1 MSPEALAGEIELAY
15 AVRTP
20 LVPPS
25 ERFPGFDLAT
35 GYQVEAELAKRRA
48 AQGHRAVGRK
58 IGFANRAVWRVFK
71 LDTVG
76 WAHMYDDTVLYA
88 REGAASLSLGRMIAP
103 KLEPEIVFKLARA
116 PEGDPGDPA
125 AVLAA
130 VEWLAPGFEIVD
142 AAYPNWKFT
151 PPDFVAAYGLHAGLV
166 VGAPVPVTRHNI
178 PALAEQLGMVQVAL
192 WKDDAIAAQGSGKN
206 VLGNPALALGEL
218 ARGLARQAGADPLAA
233 GELVASGALT
243 DNQFIAPGERW
254 SVVMQGLPVARLS
267 LATTG

>member
-1 MSPEALAGEIELAY
+1 MTPEALAQEIETAY
-15 AVRTP
+15 AERTP

-25 ERFPGFDLAT
+25 ERLPGFDLAMA
-35 GYQVEAELAKRRA
+35 YQVEAELVKRRA
-48 AQGHRAVGRK
+48 AGGHRAVGRK

-76 WAHMYDDTVLYA
+76 WAHMYDDTVRYA
-88 REGAASLSLGRMIAP
+88 REGAASLSLSRMIAP
-103 KLEPEIVFKLARA
+103 KIEPEIVFKLARV
-116 PEGDPGDPA
+116 PEGDPADPA

-130 VEWLAPGFEIVD
+130 AEWLAPGFELVD

-166 VGAPVPVTRHNI
+166 VGAPVPVTRQN
-178 PALAEQLGMVQVAL
+178 AATLAEQLGLVQVTL
-192 WKDDAIAAQGSGKN
+192 WRDDAIAAQGGGRN

-218 ARGLARQAGADPLAA
+218 ARGLARQPGADPLAP

-243 DNQFIAPGERW
+243 DNQFIAPGQRW

-267 LATTG
+267 LVTTG

>member
-1 MSPEALAGEIELAY
+1 MSPDALAAEIESAY
-15 AVRTP
+15 AKRTP
-20 LVPPS
+20 LAPPS

-35 GYQVEAELAKRRA
+35 AYQVEAELAKRRA
-48 AQGHRAVGRK
+48 AQGHLAVGRK

-76 WAHMYDDTVLYA
+76 WAHMYDDTVRFA
-88 REGAASLSLGRMIAP
+88 PQGVAALSLARMIAP
-103 KLEPEIVFKLARA
+103 KIEPEIVFKLARA
-116 PEGDPGDPA
+116 PEGDPGDVA

-142 AAYPNWKFT
+142 AAYPGWKFT

-166 VGAPVPVTRHNI
+166 VGAPVPVTRQNI

-218 ARGLARQAGADPLAA
+218 ARGLARQAGAAPLAA